1 MKKLFNNITA
11 IFIIGIIFLIIIPL
25 PPMMLDVMIIINITV
40 SLGILLLTMYIRET
54 LEFSVFPSLLLIMTL
69 FRISL
74 NISSTRLILGNG
86 GEAGQ
91 VIKTFGQ
98 FVISGN
104 AIVGFIIFIII
115 VIVQFI
121 VITKGS
127 ERVAEVAARFTLDA
141 MPGKQMAIDADLNAG
156 LIDDATARLRRSN
169 IQREADFY
177 GAMDGA
183 SKFVKG
189 DAIVAIIVM
198 VVNIIGGVIIGM
210 VNGGKSFAD
219 VLNIYTIATVGDGL
233 VSQLPALMV
242 STATGMVV
250 TRSSSENNLAADLP
264 KQILSYPITMI
275 ITGCV
280 LMLMCLIPGFP
291 VFQLV
296 LVGGFLVFMGSKM
309 MKKKESA
316 VAVIADDDLPMSE
329 TEFYK
334 DPQNIYSLI
343 NVELL
348 EMEFGYSLIPLVD
361 EKKGGSFIDRVVML
375 RRQFAAEMGM
385 VIPSV
390 RLRDNIELNPNQYII
405 KLKGE
410 EIARGEVL
418 VDHFLAMNPGG
429 ADDVEGID
437 TVEPA
442 FGIPAKWVTAEMRE
456 TAQMSGYTIIDPLSV
471 IVTHLS
477 EAIKRHAYEL
487 LGQREVN
494 GLLDNLK
501 KTNKTIVEDLIPSV
515 LSVSDLQKIL
525 SNLLMEQIPIRDL
538 TTVLETAGEFAPTVK
553 DMDLLTEYVRQSLK
567 RTITRKFA
575 EDGSIKVITLNPELE
590 NIILNSVKKTDHGS
604 YVSIDPDIVQKMIAS
619 HLKEIGR
626 IKDIVS
632 NPVILTSPV
641 VRVYYRKLIEQF
653 IEDAIVL
660 SFNEIE
666 PSVRV
671 QSLGTISIS

>member
-1 MKKLFNNITA
+1 MKKFFNNITA

-25 PPMMLDVMIIINITV
+25 PTMMLDVMIIINITI
-40 SLGILLLTMYIRET
+40 SLGIFLLTMYIKET

-91 VIKTFGQ
+91 IIKTFGQ

-104 AIVGFIIFIII
+104 AVVGFIIFIII

-169 IQREADFY
+169 IQHEADFY

-198 VVNIIGGVIIGM
+198 IVNIIGGVIIGM
-210 VNGGKSFAD
+210 VSGGKSFSE
-219 VLNIYTIATVGDGL
+219 VLNLYTIATVGDGL
-233 VSQLPALMV
+233 VSQLPALLI

-250 TRSSSENNLAADLP
+250 TRASSENNLAVDLP

-291 VFQLV
+291 VYELV
-296 LVGGFLVFMGSKM
+296 LVGGFLLFMGRKM

-316 VAVIADDDLPMSE
+316 VAVIADDNLPMSE

-375 RRQFAAEMGM
+375 RRQFATDMGL

-429 ADDVEGID
+429 ADEIEGIE

-477 EAIKRHAYEL
+477 ESIKKHAYEL

-501 KTNKTIVEDLIPSV
+501 KTNKSIVEDLIPSV
-515 LSVSDLQKIL
+515 LSVSDLQKVL
-525 SNLLMEQIPIRDL
+525 SNLLMEQVPIRDL
-538 TTVLETAGEFAPTVK
+538 TTILETAGEFAPTVK

-626 IKDIVS
+626 LKDIVS